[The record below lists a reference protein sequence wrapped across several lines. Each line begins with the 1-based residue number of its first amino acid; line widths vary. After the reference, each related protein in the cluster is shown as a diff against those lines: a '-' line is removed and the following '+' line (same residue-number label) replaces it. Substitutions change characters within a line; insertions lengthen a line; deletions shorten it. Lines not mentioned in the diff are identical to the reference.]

1 MSVPILEVLLR
12 IQLYLGLGSD
22 RGLRARKIRPGFGGR

>member
-12 IQLYLGLGSD
+12 IHLYSGLGSD
-22 RGLRARKIRPGFGGR
+22 RGLSARKIRPGFGGR